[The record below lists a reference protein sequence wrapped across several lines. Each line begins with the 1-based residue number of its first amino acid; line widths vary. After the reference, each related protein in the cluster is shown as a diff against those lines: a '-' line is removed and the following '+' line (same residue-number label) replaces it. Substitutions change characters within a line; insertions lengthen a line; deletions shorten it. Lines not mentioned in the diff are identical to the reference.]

1 MALILAPFLFIGAVL
16 YVAWPLIREGKMTI
30 SIEEVGERAR
40 ILQEKEEII
49 ESLKDI
55 EMDFRMDK
63 LSLTDYRSLKNEF
76 EHRAVGILQRL
87 ESVNKKGTHPR
98 KKR

>member
-1 MALILAPFLFIGAVL
+1 MALILAPLLFIGAVL
-16 YVAWPLIREGKMTI
+16 YVAWPLMRKGEIVVFTK
-30 SIEEVGERAR
+30 EVSERAR
-40 ILQEKEEII
+40 ILQEKEEVI

-63 LSLTDYRSLKNEF
+63 LSLADYRSLKNEF
-76 EHRAVGILQRL
+76 EHRAVDIFQRL
-87 ESVNKKGTHPR
+87 ESGNKKGARSR